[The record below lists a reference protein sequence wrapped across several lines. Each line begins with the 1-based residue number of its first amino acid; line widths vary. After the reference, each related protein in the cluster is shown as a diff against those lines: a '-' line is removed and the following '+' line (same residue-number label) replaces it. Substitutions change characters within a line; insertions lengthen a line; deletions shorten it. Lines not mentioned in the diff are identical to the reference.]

1 MLALDLPAELE
12 ARLGRIAEQTG
23 RKPTDLVLEAL
34 AEQLDEI
41 EDLAIV
47 EKRWRDHIEGRSDS
61 VPLEE
66 VLRRHDLAD

>member
-12 ARLGRIAEQTG
+12 ARLGRLAEQTG
-23 RKPTDLVLEAL
+23 RKPADLVLEAL

-41 EDLAIV
+41 EDLAV
-47 EKRWRDHIEGRSDS
+47 AEKRWRDHSEGRSDS